1 MKPLHLLE
9 NIIQVNK
16 NRMGYIKDPEG
27 VDLVVEP
34 SILTAQDKL
43 MISEIIAN
51 YKKTGNKTL
60 NKITNSEVQYKPI
73 SRIRKQR
80 VLG

>member
-1 MKPLHLLE
+1 
-9 NIIQVNK
+9 
-16 NRMGYIKDPEG
+16 MGYIKDPEG
-27 VDLVVEP
+27 IDLVVEP

-60 NKITNSEVQYKPI
+60 NKITNSEVQYRPI
-73 SRIRKQR
+73 SRTRKQR

>member
-1 MKPLHLLE
+1 
-9 NIIQVNK
+9 
-16 NRMGYIKDPEG
+16 MGYIKDPEG
-27 VDLVVEP
+27 IDLVVEP

-60 NKITNSEVQYKPI
+60 NKIANSEIQYRPI
-73 SRIRKQR
+73 SRTRKQR

>member
-1 MKPLHLLE
+1 
-9 NIIQVNK
+9 
-16 NRMGYIKDPEG
+16 MGYIKDPEG
-27 VDLVVEP
+27 IDLVVKP

>member
-1 MKPLHLLE
+1 
-9 NIIQVNK
+9 
-16 NRMGYIKDPEG
+16 MGYIKDPEG
-27 VDLVVEP
+27 IDLVVEP

-60 NKITNSEVQYKPI
+60 NKITNSEVQYRPI
-73 SRIRKQR
+73 SRTYGMHTS
-80 VLG
+80 L